1 MGDLLKNALFTR
13 LAGSAMDV
21 ILKVM
26 KGSKIGA
33 KIAVKK
39 EEFLIGRSPECHLC
53 AGSTSISR
61 KHCAI
66 TRTGTKVTIKDLGSR
81 NGTLVNGTKTEGEVE
96 LQSGDEITIGSLEF
110 LVTITA
116 GLNNEKKPE
125 VKSVA
130 EAVERTA
137 AKSTGSHIGVDDI
150 SNWLIDGEKPKESFS
165 DTQTI
170 RLDDTKSTEL
180 REAMKEMQDA
190 ASAETSDTS
199 AEDSKIEEKSKGK
212 KEPGKLPPMSKQP
225 GTKDSREAAVE
236 ALRSWNR
243 RR

>member
-1 MGDLLKNALFTR
+1 
-13 LAGSAMDV
+13 MDV
-21 ILKVM
+21 ILKVT

-39 EEFLIGRSPECHLC
+39 DEFLIGRSPECHLC

-66 TRTGTKVTIKDLGSR
+66 TRDGTKVMLKDLGSR
-81 NGTLVNGTKTEGEVE
+81 NGTLLNGEKITGVVE
-96 LQSGDEITIGSLEF
+96 LKSGDDIGIGSLGF
-110 LVTITA
+110 MVTIST
-116 GLNNEKKPE
+116 GLSNGKKPE

-137 AKSTGSHIGVDDI
+137 QKSSGSSVGVEDI
-150 SNWLIDGEKPKESFS
+150 SNWLIDSDKPKGAFS

-170 RLDDTKSTEL
+170 RLDDTKASEL
-180 REAMKEMQDA
+180 REAVQELQGTAAVETDEATHDA
-190 ASAETSDTS
+190 EKAA
-199 AEDSKIEEKSKGK
+199 EKSKGK
-212 KEPGKLPPMSKQP
+212 KEPGKLPPQLKQP

>member
-1 MGDLLKNALFTR
+1 
-13 LAGSAMDV
+13 MDV
-21 ILKVM
+21 ILKVT

-39 EEFLIGRSPECHLC
+39 DEFLIGRSPECHLC

-61 KHCAI
+61 QHCAI
-66 TRTGTKVTIKDLGSR
+66 TRDGTKVTIKDLGSR
-81 NGTLVNGTKTEGEVE
+81 NGTLVNGEKITGEVE
-96 LQSGDEITIGSLEF
+96 LKSGDDIGIGSLAF
-110 LVTITA
+110 MVTISS

-125 VKSVA
+125 VKTVA
-130 EAVERTA
+130 EAVERA
-137 AKSTGSHIGVDDI
+137 AEKNAGGAVGVEDI
-150 SNWLIDGEKPKESFS
+150 SSWLIDIDKPKGAFS

-170 RLDDTKSTEL
+170 RLDDTKASEL
-180 REAMKEMQDA
+180 REVVQELQDA
-190 ASAETSDTS
+190 ADAAAAT
-199 AEDSKIEEKSKGK
+199 EDAAQENKSGEKSKGK
-212 KEPGKLPPMSKQP
+212 KEPGKLPPMIKQP

>member
-1 MGDLLKNALFTR
+1 
-13 LAGSAMDV
+13 MDV
-21 ILKVM
+21 ILKVT

-39 EEFLIGRSPECHLC
+39 DEFLIGRSPECHLC

-61 KHCAI
+61 QHCAI
-66 TRTGTKVTIKDLGSR
+66 TRDGTKVTIKDLGSR
-81 NGTLVNGTKTEGEVE
+81 NGTLLNGEKITGEVE
-96 LQSGDEITIGSLEF
+96 LKSGDDIAIGSLGF
-110 LVTITA
+110 MVTISS

-130 EAVERTA
+130 EAVERA
-137 AKSTGSHIGVDDI
+137 AEKSSGSFVGVDDI
-150 SNWLIDGEKPKESFS
+150 SNWLIDTDKPKGSFS

-170 RLDDTKSTEL
+170 RLDDTKASEL
-180 REAMKEMQDA
+180 REAMKEVAEADETTEVPIDPQAEA
-190 ASAETSDTS
+190 AKPD
-199 AEDSKIEEKSKGK
+199 EKSKGK
-212 KEPGKLPPMSKQP
+212 KEPGKLPPMIKQP

>member
-1 MGDLLKNALFTR
+1 
-13 LAGSAMDV
+13 MDV
-21 ILKVM
+21 ILKVT

-39 EEFLIGRSPECHLC
+39 DEFLIGRNPECHLC

-61 KHCAI
+61 RHCAI
-66 TRTGTKVTIKDLGSR
+66 TRDGTKVTIKDLGSR
-81 NGTLVNGTKTEGEVE
+81 NGTLVNGEKITGEVE
-96 LQSGDEITIGSLEF
+96 LKSGDDITIGSLGF
-110 LVTITA
+110 IVTIST
-116 GLNNEKKPE
+116 GLSNEKKSE

-130 EAVERTA
+130 EAVERVA
-137 AKSTGSHIGVDDI
+137 EKSSGSSVGVDDI
-150 SNWLIDGEKPKESFS
+150 SNWLIDTDKPKGAFS

-170 RLDDTKSTEL
+170 RLDDTKASEL
-180 REAMKEMQDA
+180 REAVNAAAENGDVETTDVPTESPADA
-190 ASAETSDTS
+190 D
-199 AEDSKIEEKSKGK
+199 KPEEKSKGK
-212 KEPGKLPPMSKQP
+212 KEPGKLPPMIKQP

>member
-1 MGDLLKNALFTR
+1 
-13 LAGSAMDV
+13 MDV
-21 ILKVM
+21 ILKVT

-39 EEFLIGRSPECHLC
+39 DEFLIGRSPECHLC

-66 TRTGTKVTIKDLGSR
+66 TRDGTKVMIKDLGSR
-81 NGTLVNGTKTEGEVE
+81 NGTLLNGEKIIGEVE
-96 LQSGDEITIGSLEF
+96 LKSGDDIGIGSLGF
-110 LVTITA
+110 MVTIST
-116 GLNNEKKPE
+116 GLSNGKKPE

-130 EAVERTA
+130 EAVERA
-137 AKSTGSHIGVDDI
+137 AEKSSGSAVGVEDI
-150 SNWLIDGEKPKESFS
+150 SNWLIDSDKPKGAFS

-170 RLDDTKSTEL
+170 RLDDTKASEL
-180 REAMKEMQDA
+180 REAVQELEEIA
-190 ASAETSDTS
+190 AVET
-199 AEDSKIEEKSKGK
+199 EEAAHDGEKATEKAKGK
-212 KEPGKLPPMSKQP
+212 KEPGKLPPQLKQP

>member
-1 MGDLLKNALFTR
+1 
-13 LAGSAMDV
+13 MDV
-21 ILKVM
+21 ILKVT

-39 EEFLIGRSPECHLC
+39 DEFLIGRSPECHLC

-66 TRTGTKVTIKDLGSR
+66 TRNGTKVTIKDLGSR
-81 NGTLVNGTKTEGEVE
+81 NGTVVNGKKTEGEVE
-96 LQSGDEITIGSLEF
+96 LQSGDEIAIGSLEF

-125 VKSVA
+125 VKTVA
-130 EAVERTA
+130 EAVERTV
-137 AKSTGSHIGVDDI
+137 AKSSSSSHVGIDDI
-150 SNWLIDGEKPKESFS
+150 SNWLIDGDKPKGSFS

-180 REAMKEMQDA
+180 REAMKELQDSG
-190 ASAETSDTS
+190 SAETSDTS
-199 AEDSKIEEKSKGK
+199 AEESKIEEKPKGK